1 MINFVIQI
9 FPYPFLI
16 HPMATVLEQQ
26 ETETVESLYEGVTVR
41 KPAFD
46 GRSYNWQNDDRISA
60 VFEGAH
66 VPATAEEAEEL
77 LQERFGCVYKA
88 LPEEFRRDPK
98 LLLIAVAQSAG
109 HEMAHAPE
117 EMRADL
123 DSAFYV
129 EAIRHG
135 ARGWILQWANDAVKN
150 DPQVAMAAVRNDG
163 CAIRYLS
170 PELQADEAVQLAAL
184 ENNDQSARYIT
195 ATSDAVAS
203 VMARLRDASQTGA
216 D

>member
-1 MINFVIQI
+1 ME
-9 FPYPFLI
+9 
-16 HPMATVLEQQ
+16 TVLEKHD
-26 ETETVESLYEGVTVR
+26 TETAGTPYGDVMVK

-46 GRSYNWQNDDRISA
+46 GKSYNWRHAGTIDA
-60 VFEGAH
+60 VFEGTH
-66 VPATAEEAEEL
+66 VPADAEEAEEL

-88 LPEEFRRDPK
+88 LPEEFRRDPR

-117 EMRADL
+117 EMRAEL
-123 DSAFYV
+123 DSTFYV

-135 ARGWILQWANDAVKN
+135 ARGWILQWANDAVKI

-195 ATSDAVAS
+195 ATNDAVAS
-203 VMARLRDASQTGA
+203 VMARLRDASQTGLS
-216 D
+216 